1 MKTALILHNSAEYLE
16 AVALRREVLRKPLG
30 LEFTPE
36 ELQAE
41 SAEIHLGLWQKD
53 ALMAV
58 LSLRPISNTEIKM
71 RQVAVKPENQK
82 LGLGKSLVLFSETI
96 AMDRGFRLMT
106 LHARDTAVSFYLK
119 LGYSIIGDP
128 FKEVGIEHR
137 KMVKH
142 FG

>member
-1 MKTALILHNSAEYLE
+1 MKTALIQHNSVEYLE

-41 SAEIHLGLWQKD
+41 SAEIHVGLWQQD

-58 LSLRPISNTEIKM
+58 VSLRPISNTEIKM

-96 AMDRGFRLMT
+96 AMERGFRLMT
-106 LHARDTAVSFYLK
+106 LHARDTAVPFYLK